1 MGTRQRRCFGAVHM
15 RERPSADLRWS
26 MRHLR
31 NVKRTCRV
39 PNSAGVS
46 LVARRHIRTMPDG
59 PTEAAGRPLA
69 HACGPEGP
77 PPAPLISKRPGR
89 RARCE
94 RCARKLRKL
103 PKLTRKLPKLTLSKL
118 HRRSGPLGL
127 NAASTLPVRRPRP
140 TLFYLPLSYPYLD
153 LARIVLASWTRA
165 RETVLVR
172 RYGLFRN
179 CVISGSKR
187 LVAGIRAANSG
198 GNE

>member
-1 MGTRQRRCFGAVHM
+1 MFSPNLATPPPYPDGHAPAAVLRGRAHARAAFCRPQVVHAASSECQTHLPRPKFCRRVIGCST
-15 RERPSADLRWS
+15 P
-26 MRHLR
+26 
-31 NVKRTCRV
+31 
-39 PNSAGVS
+39 
-46 LVARRHIRTMPDG
+46 IRTMSDG
-59 PTEAAGRPLA
+59 PTEAAGRPIA

-140 TLFYLPLSYPYLD
+140 TLSYLPLQSRMP
-153 LARIVLASWTRA
+153 ASVPLLTA
-165 RETVLVR
+165 PCFLVP
-172 RYGLFRN
+172 
-179 CVISGSKR
+179 
-187 LVAGIRAANSG
+187 
-198 GNE
+198 